1 MQLQNSLKN
10 RIFAVAGKPIIH
22 SNSPKIFEKFI
33 AQNKLDAKYIK
44 ASGNNAETL
53 LNELIYNKI
62 EGLNITAPFKED
74 FFNLA
79 DNYSEETQFLRATN
93 TMLMNNGELQAHN
106 SDIFGVYQSLKKN
119 LGEIENQKVLVIGAG
134 GAAKAVVYALK
145 KHKCHIYIVN
155 RSAEKAKNLSQQFEC
170 NHIDIED
177 IRTNKIDFHGVVN
190 TLEYPYSLFETE
202 SLKNISWLL
211 DANYK
216 NSLYKIFCIENNIKF
231 IDGMEWLTEHAVKV
245 FELFFD
251 IKSSMDFSDI
261 SKENEANRKIISLI
275 GMPGSGKTS
284 LGKALAEQISYKFV
298 DADQLIEHKTGKSIS
313 EIFEKFGEEKFRE
326 IEGKISQWIDEDFG
340 NKNIILATGGG
351 FPLSAKNREWLQ
363 NHTFCIYLS
372 AQTPTLAK
380 RLKQNQRP
388 LLQKGSLTENLN
400 NLFQIRR
407 LFYLNSCHLMV
418 ENNTNNVNEIIS
430 LLMEDFKKSGI
441 L

>member
-1 MQLQNSLKN
+1 MQHQNSLKN

-22 SNSPKIFEKFI
+22 SNSSKIFKKFI

-44 ASGNNAETL
+44 ACGNDAKIL
-53 LNELIYNKI
+53 LNELIYNDI
-62 EGLNITAPFKED
+62 EGINITAPFKED

-79 DNYSEETQFLRATN
+79 DNYSKEAKFLRATN
-93 TMLMNNGELQAHN
+93 TMLLNNGGLYAYN
-106 SDIFGVYQSLKKN
+106 SDVFGVYQSLKKN
-119 LGEIENQKVLVIGAG
+119 LGKIENQKILVIGAG

-145 KHKCHIYIVN
+145 KHKCHVYIVN
-155 RSAEKAKNLSQQFEC
+155 RSAEKAKKLSQQFEC

-177 IRTNKIDFHGVVN
+177 IRKNKIDFHGVVN

-216 NSLYKIFCIENNIKF
+216 NSLYKAFCIENNIKF
-231 IDGMEWLTEHAVKV
+231 IDGMGWLTGHALKV
-245 FELFFD
+245 FEIFFD
-251 IKSSMDFSDI
+251 IKSSMDFSKI
-261 SKENEANRKIISLI
+261 NKENEANRKIISLI

-284 LGKALAEQISYKFV
+284 LGKLLAEQISYKFI
-298 DADQLIEHKTGKSIS
+298 DADLLIEKKTNKNIS
-313 EIFEKFGEEKFRE
+313 EIFAQDGEEKFRE
-326 IEGKISQWIDEDFG
+326 IESEIPHWIAEEFG
-340 NKNIILATGGG
+340 DKKIILATGGG
-351 FPLSAKNREWLQ
+351 FPLSAENREWLQ

-380 RLKQNQRP
+380 RLNQNQRP

-407 LFYLNSCHLMV
+407 LFYLNSCHLLI
-418 ENNTNNVNEIIS
+418 ENNTNKLNETVS
-430 LLMEDFKKSGI
+430 LLVEDFRKSGI